1 MGGSSWPIHFR
12 EKKCSYYETNSKQN
26 IDILGGIIIMTCAQR
41 MMRIRLME
49 QMEKSNRTTKEADG
63 TMKYLD
69 KEGNV
74 LVTAKMVRKE
84 G

>member
-1 MGGSSWPIHFR
+1 
-12 EKKCSYYETNSKQN
+12 
-26 IDILGGIIIMTCAQR
+26 MTCAQR

-49 QMEKSNRTTKEADG
+49 QMEKSNRTKKEADG

-69 KEGNV
+69 KKDNV
-74 LVTAKMVRKE
+74 LVEAKMIRKE

>member
-1 MGGSSWPIHFR
+1 MGGLSWPIHFR
-12 EKKCSYYETNSKQN
+12 EKKYSYYETNSKQN
-26 IDILGGIIIMTCAQR
+26 IDILGGIIMTCAQR

>member
-1 MGGSSWPIHFR
+1 M
-12 EKKCSYYETNSKQN
+12 KQIARHN
-26 IDILGGIIIMTCAQR
+26 IDILVGIIMMTCAQR

-49 QMEKSNRTTKEADG
+49 QMDKSNRTRKEADG

-74 LVTAKMVRKE
+74 LVEAKMVRKE

>member
-1 MGGSSWPIHFR
+1 
-12 EKKCSYYETNSKQN
+12 
-26 IDILGGIIIMTCAQR
+26 MTCAQR

-49 QMEKSNRTTKEADG
+49 QMEKSNRTAKEADG

>member
-1 MGGSSWPIHFR
+1 
-12 EKKCSYYETNSKQN
+12 
-26 IDILGGIIIMTCAQR
+26 MTCAER
-41 MMRIRLME
+41 IRRIRLI
-49 QMEKSNRTTKEADG
+49 EKLEANSETKKEADG

>member
-1 MGGSSWPIHFR
+1 MGHHGLFTFAKIITPIM
-12 EKKCSYYETNSKQN
+12 KQIAKQN
-26 IDILGGIIIMTCAQR
+26 IDILGGIIMTCAQR

-74 LVTAKMVRKE
+74 LVKAKMVRKE

>member
-1 MGGSSWPIHFR
+1 
-12 EKKCSYYETNSKQN
+12 
-26 IDILGGIIIMTCAQR
+26 MTCAQR

-69 KEGNV
+69 REGNV
-74 LVTAKMVRKE
+74 LVEAKMGRKE

>member
-1 MGGSSWPIHFR
+1 
-12 EKKCSYYETNSKQN
+12 
-26 IDILGGIIIMTCAQR
+26 MTCAQR

-49 QMEKSNRTTKEADG
+49 QMEKSNRTKKEADG

-69 KEGNV
+69 KEDNV
-74 LVTAKMVRKE
+74 LVEAKMVRKE

>member
-1 MGGSSWPIHFR
+1 
-12 EKKCSYYETNSKQN
+12 
-26 IDILGGIIIMTCAQR
+26 MTCAQR

-69 KEGNV
+69 REGNV
-74 LVTAKMVRKE
+74 LVEAKMVRKE

>member
-1 MGGSSWPIHFR
+1 M
-12 EKKCSYYETNSKQN
+12 
-26 IDILGGIIIMTCAQR
+26 MTCAER
-41 MMRIRLME
+41 IRRIRLME

-74 LVTAKMVRKE
+74 LVEAKMVRKE

>member
-1 MGGSSWPIHFR
+1 
-12 EKKCSYYETNSKQN
+12 
-26 IDILGGIIIMTCAQR
+26 MTCAQR

-49 QMEKSNRTTKEADG
+49 QMKKSNQTKKEEDG

-74 LVTAKMVRKE
+74 LVEAKMVRKE